1 MFRELFGIWE
11 ARAPLTP
18 SSFVIQ
24 PSMND
29 YGNLFDLS
37 GKHALVIGAG
47 SGIGEAVA
55 QGLAAFGATVTC
67 ADVNIEAAERVAE
80 GTGQAVKLDITD
92 ADDVKQVMGEL
103 KALDILVSTPSINVR
118 KPLLDYTE
126 AEFERVVTLNL
137 KGSFFAL
144 QAAGRRMAAQGR
156 GSIVLFSSI
165 RSQVVEPGQGVYAA
179 TKAGTLQ
186 LVKTLAAELGPQGV
200 RANAIAPG
208 VVETPLT
215 APIKA
220 NPEWYKAYA
229 EKGALRRWASPSEMV
244 GAAVFLAS
252 DAASY
257 VTGTLLVVDGG
268 WTAQDGRFTPPL

>member
-1 MFRELFGIWE
+1 
-11 ARAPLTP
+11 
-18 SSFVIQ
+18 
-24 PSMND
+24 MNPQNK
-29 YGNLFDLS
+29 YQALFDLS

-55 QGLAAFGATVTC
+55 QGLAAFGAHVTC
-67 ADVNIEAAERVAE
+67 ADVNVEAAERVAE
-80 GTGQAVKLDITD
+80 GVGEAVKVDITD
-92 ADDVKQVMGEL
+92 AANVEEVVGGLEG
-103 KALDILVSTPSINVR
+103 LDILVSTPSINVR
-118 KPLLDYTE
+118 KPLLEYTE

-186 LVKTLAAELGPQGV
+186 LVKALAAELGPQGV

-215 APIKA
+215 TPIKE
-220 NPEWYKAYA
+220 NPAWYRAYA
-229 EKGALRRWASPSEMV
+229 EKGALGRWATPDEMV

>member
-1 MFRELFGIWE
+1 M
-11 ARAPLTP
+11 TP
-18 SSFVIQ
+18 
-24 PSMND
+24 D
-29 YGNLFDLS
+29 YRKLFDLS
-37 GKHALVIGAG
+37 GRRALVIGAG

-55 QGLAAFGATVTC
+55 QGLAAFGAQVTC
-67 ADVNIEAAERVAE
+67 ADVNVEAAERVAQGVGS
-80 GTGQAVKLDITD
+80 GTSRAVKLDITD
-92 ADDVKQVMGEL
+92 AAEVESVIGGLEGL
-103 KALDILVSTPSINVR
+103 EILVSTPSINVR

-126 AEFERVVTLNL
+126 AEFERVITLNL
-137 KGSFFAL
+137 KGSFLAL
-144 QAAGRRMAAQGR
+144 QAAGRRMAAQGG
-156 GSIVLFSSI
+156 GSIVMFSSI

-186 LVKTLAAELGPQGV
+186 LVKALASELGPQGV

-215 APIKA
+215 APIKE
-220 NPEWYKAYA
+220 NPAWYRAYA
-229 EKGALRRWASPSEMV
+229 EKGALGRWATPGEMV

-257 VTGTLLVVDGG
+257 VTGTLLIVDGG